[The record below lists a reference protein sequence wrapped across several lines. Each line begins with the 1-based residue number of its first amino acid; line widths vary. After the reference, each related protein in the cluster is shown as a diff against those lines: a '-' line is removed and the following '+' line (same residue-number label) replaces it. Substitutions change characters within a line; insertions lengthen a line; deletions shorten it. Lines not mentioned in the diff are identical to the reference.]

1 MKRVAPDRLLLGS
14 VTLVAAVATVG
25 SLYFSEAMGLV
36 PCDLCWVQRILMYPL
51 VVVLGVA
58 TLEGRTAVWRTGLPL
73 SLSGVVVAAY
83 HSYLQLSPNATC
95 TLDGGCTT
103 ILWQGFGVHHPAA
116 RAGGVP
122 PHQRRA
128 DRCGAARPAGP
139 LRVRQ

>member
-103 ILWQGFGVHHPAA
+103 ILWQGFGVFTIPRLALVA
-116 RAGGVP
+116 FLLISVGLI
-122 PHQRRA
+122 
-128 DRCGAARPAGP
+128 GAALLDRRDP
-139 LRVRQ
+139 

>member
-1 MKRVAPDRLLLGS
+1 MERGEPVRLLLGA

-51 VVVLGVA
+51 VIVVGVA

-73 SLSGVVVAAY
+73 SLLGAAVAAY
-83 HSYLQLSPNATC
+83 HSYLQLSPDATC

-103 ILWQGFGVHHPAA
+103 ILWRGFGVFTIPRLTLVAFLLISL
-116 RAGGVP
+116 GLV
-122 PHQRRA
+122 
-128 DRCGAARPAGP
+128 GAALLDRRG
-139 LRVRQ
+139 R